1 MDEQTVTGRNARA
14 WLVWAVG
21 VSAYLMAFFHR
32 VTLNVAA
39 GDTAERLGVA
49 TGALGLFAFLQLG
62 AYLAMQLPA
71 GFAADRIGPRRT
83 LALGVLAIVV
93 GETLFALAHSLPV
106 AVVGRALVGV
116 GDAVTFVN
124 VLRLVQ

>member
-1 MDEQTVTGRNARA
+1 
-14 WLVWAVG
+14 
-21 VSAYLMAFFHR
+21 
-32 VTLNVAA
+32 
-39 GDTAERLGVA
+39 
-49 TGALGLFAFLQLG
+49 
-62 AYLAMQLPA
+62 MQLPA

-124 VLRLVQ
+124 VLRLVQNLFPERVRRCSRP